1 MPQGEKAQEWMRYLE
16 SVDNALRLLTLVA
29 GKAKL
34 GVSEAAL
41 ELGVAPSTA
50 YRLLSTLRYRGF
62 VIQGRDRTY
71 RAGPALEEMVSSR
84 MSRTNLAEVALP
96 TLQALRDETDETTHL
111 MVLVGRQVRIIAS
124 VESTQMLRVGS
135 RVGTML
141 PAHFASGGRLL
152 LAELSA
158 DELDQLYPREGV
170 PSAGLSPTA
179 LTSIRRDLARCRKQ
193 GYAVNNGQS
202 ERGICA
208 IGRLVRDADG
218 PVGALSVSIPTV
230 RYRPAAVPEII
241 DALSR
246 AADAIASDLRS

>member
-1 MPQGEKAQEWMRYLE
+1 MRYLE

-96 TLQALRDETDETTHL
+96 SLQALRDETDETTHL

-124 VESTQMLRVGS
+124 VESTQVLRVGS
-135 RVGTML
+135 RVGAML
-141 PAHFASGGRLL
+141 PAHYASGGRLL
-152 LAELSA
+152 LAELTA

-170 PSAGLSPTA
+170 PAAGLSSTA
-179 LTSIRRDLARCRKQ
+179 LTSIRRDLGRCRKL

-208 IGRLVRDADG
+208 IGMLVRDADG

-230 RYRPAAVPEII
+230 RYRPAAVPQIV

-246 AADAIASDLRS
+246 AAEAIATDLRS